1 MSKILRVF
9 GILIAVLAVLIVIA
23 ALVLPRVIDP
33 NNYRDDIARLVKEK
47 TGRDLTIAG
56 GIGWSVFPWL
66 GVEIGSVRLSNAKGF
81 GEEPFAVI
89 DSAQVR
95 VKLLPLLR
103 KEIEMSTVV
112 LDGLQLRLAKDK
124 GGRTNWDDLMQP
136 AAAKPAKPEKSAEAG
151 GGLPV
156 AALAIG
162 GVSINNARV
171 LWEDQAAGVTQRIED
186 FDLETGAIEPGQP
199 VAVTLSLSHWGG
211 KPELASQLT
220 LSAVV
225 ALAESLKQVTV
236 SDLKLGVEAQGESLP
251 GGRLRADLGAQAALD
266 LDKQTLNLTDLAVNA
281 MGLSLRGQVQGTG
294 IGGDKP
300 QFAGTLKVDE
310 FVPRDVLRTLGQALP
325 AVSDATVLGKAD
337 AAFAFKATA
346 DSANLSDLKLRL
358 DDSSIT
364 GSLGISNFAKPATT
378 FKLALDAIDLDRYLP
393 PQKPGETKAAPAPAA
408 PTPADATAGAAGLLP
423 VDTLR
428 GLNLNG
434 TLKIGKLKAYQMHS
448 TDITVTVAAKDG
460 LVRVHPAGAKMYEGS
475 YNGNV
480 TLDVRGK
487 EPRIAMDEKL
497 TGVQIGPLL
506 TDMTGDAKITGKADI
521 AVKLNAAGNDPD
533 AMRRTM
539 NGNASFS
546 FLDGTV
552 KGMNVLGEIRR
563 AYALVRG
570 KPAPATGAPNQTDFS
585 ALTGTA
591 AITNGLVRNDDLLVK
606 SPVMQLAGKGTAN
619 LVNEQLDYGVTANL
633 VDVLEGEGELTGRA
647 IPVRITGTFSAP
659 KVGVDMEQVLKQEVK
674 KQIEKKI
681 GEKLGIGGEAQKEEV
696 KKDVEQKLEEKVQD
710 KLKGLF
716 GR

>member
-1 MSKILRVF
+1 MSKILRIF
-9 GILIAVLAVLIVIA
+9 GILIAVLAVLIVVA

-124 GGRTNWDDLMQP
+124 SGRTNWDDLMQP
-136 AAAKPAKPEKSAEAG
+136 AAAKPAKPEKPAEAG

-199 VAVTLSLSHWGG
+199 VTVTLSLSHRGG

-266 LDKQTLNLTDLAVNA
+266 LDKQTLSLTDLVVNA
-281 MGLSLRGQVQGTG
+281 MDLSLRGQVQGTG

-300 QFAGTLKVDE
+300 QFAGNLKVDE
-310 FVPRDVLRTLGQALP
+310 FVPRDVLRALGQTLP

-337 AAFAFKATA
+337 AAFAFKATT
-346 DSANLSDLKLRL
+346 DSVNLSDLKLRL

-378 FKLALDAIDLDRYLP
+378 FNLALDAIDLDRYLP
-393 PQKPGETKAAPAPAA
+393 PQKPGAAKAA
-408 PTPADATAGAAGLLP
+408 PTPAASTPAEATAGAASLLP

-506 TDMTGDAKITGKADI
+506 TDMTGDARITGKADI
-521 AVKLNAAGNDPD
+521 AVKLTATGNDPD

-591 AITNGLVRNDDLLVK
+591 TITNGLVRNDDLLAK

-619 LVNEQLDYGVTANL
+619 LVNEQLDYGITANL
-633 VDVLEGEGELTGRA
+633 VDVLEGAGELTGRA
-647 IPVRITGTFSAP
+647 IPVRITGTFAAP

-674 KQIEKKI
+674 KQIEKQI
-681 GEKLGIGGEAQKEEV
+681 GEKLGIGGEAQQEEV
-696 KKDVEQKLEEKVQD
+696 QKGVEQKLEEKVQD

>member
-9 GILIAVLAVLIVIA
+9 GILVALLAVIIVVA

-66 GVEIGSVRLSNAKGF
+66 GVEIGAVRLSNAKGF
-81 GEEPFAVI
+81 GEEPFALV
-89 DSAQVR
+89 DAAQVR
-95 VKLLPLLR
+95 VKVLPLLR

-112 LDGLQLRLAKDK
+112 LDGLQLRLARDK
-124 GGRTNWDDLMQP
+124 SGRTNWDDLMKP
-136 AAAKPAKPEKSAEAG
+136 AAAKPARPEKPAERD

-162 GVSINNARV
+162 GVAINDARV

-186 FDLETGAIEPGQP
+186 LDLELGAIEPGRP
-199 VAVTLSLSHWGG
+199 VDVTLSLSHRGG
-211 KPELASQLT
+211 KPELASQVK

-225 ALAESLKQVTV
+225 ALAERLKQVTV
-236 SDLKLGVEAQGESLP
+236 SDLKLDVDAQGESLP
-251 GGRLRADLGAQAALD
+251 GGRVRADLGAQAALD
-266 LDKQTLNLTDLAVNA
+266 LDKQTLSLTDLVVNA
-281 MGLSLRGQVQGTG
+281 MGLSLRGQAQGTG

-300 QFAGTLKVDE
+300 QLAGTLKIDE
-310 FVPRDVLRTLGQALP
+310 FVPRDVLRTLGQKLP
-325 AVSDATVLGKAD
+325 EVSDATVLGKAD

-346 DSANLSDLKLRL
+346 DSANLSDLRLRL
-358 DDSSIT
+358 DDSSVT

-378 FKLALDAIDLDRYLP
+378 FNLALDAIDLDRYLP
-393 PQKPGETKAAPAPAA
+393 PQKPGEVKAA
-408 PTPADATAGAAGLLP
+408 PTPAEAAAGAAGMLP

-428 GLNLNG
+428 GLNLKG
-434 TLKIGKLKAYQMHS
+434 TLKIGKLKAYQMRS

-475 YNGNV
+475 YSGNV

-497 TGVQIGPLL
+497 AGVQIGPML
-506 TDMTGDAKITGKADI
+506 TDMTGDARITGKADI
-521 AVKLNAAGNDPD
+521 AVKLNAAGNDPE

-570 KPAPATGAPNQTDFS
+570 KPAPAATGTPDQTDFS

-591 AITNGLVRNDDLLVK
+591 VITNGLVRNDDLLLK

-681 GEKLGIGGEAQKEEV
+681 EEKLGIGGEAQKEEV
-696 KKDVEQKLEEKVQD
+696 QKDVQQQLEEKVQD

>member
-9 GILIAVLAVLIVIA
+9 GILVAILVALIVIA

-66 GVEIGSVRLSNAKGF
+66 GVEIGAVRLSNAKGF
-81 GEEPFAVI
+81 GEEPFAVVNA
-89 DSAQVR
+89 AQVR
-95 VKLLPLLR
+95 VKVLPLLR

-124 GGRTNWDDLMQP
+124 SGRTNWDDLMQP
-136 AAAKPAKPEKSAEAG
+136 AAAKPAKPAKPAEGA
-151 GGLPV
+151 GGLPI

-162 GVSINNARV
+162 GVRINDAQV
-171 LWEDQAAGVTQRIED
+171 LWEDRAAGVTQRIED
-186 FDLETGAIEPGQP
+186 LDLELGAIAPGQP
-199 VAVTLSLSHWGG
+199 VAVTLSLNHRGG
-211 KPELASQLT
+211 KPELASQVK
-220 LSAVV
+220 LSALV
-225 ALAESLKQVTV
+225 ALAEGLRQVTV
-236 SDLKLGVEAQGESLP
+236 SDLKLGVDAQGESLP
-251 GGRLRADLGAQAALD
+251 GGRLRADLGAQAVLD
-266 LDKQTLNLTDLAVNA
+266 LDKQTLSLTDLVVSS
-281 MGLSLRGQVQGTG
+281 MGLSLRGQAQGTG
-294 IGGDKP
+294 VGGDKP
-300 QFAGTLKVDE
+300 QFAGNLKVDE
-310 FVPRDVLRTLGQALP
+310 FVPRDVLRTLGQKLP
-325 AVSDATVLGKAD
+325 EVSDATVLGKAD

-346 DSANLSDLKLRL
+346 DSANLSDLRLRL

-378 FKLALDAIDLDRYLP
+378 FNLALDAIDLDRYLP
-393 PQKPGETKAAPAPAA
+393 PQKPGEVKAA
-408 PTPADATAGAAGLLP
+408 PTPAEATAGAAGMLP

-434 TLKIGKLKAYQMHS
+434 TLKIGKLKAYQMRS

-475 YNGNV
+475 YSGNV
-480 TLDVRGK
+480 SLDVRGK

-497 TGVQIGPLL
+497 AGVQIGPLL
-506 TDMTGDAKITGKADI
+506 TDMTGDARITGKADI

-570 KPAPATGAPNQTDFS
+570 KPAPATTGAPDQTDFS

-681 GEKLGIGGEAQKEEV
+681 EEKLGIGGEAQKEEV
-696 KKDVEQKLEEKVQD
+696 QKDVQQKLEEKVQD

>member
-9 GILIAVLAVLIVIA
+9 GILVALLAVIIVVA

-66 GVEIGSVRLSNAKGF
+66 GVEIGAVRLSNAKGF
-81 GEEPFAVI
+81 GEEPFALV
-89 DSAQVR
+89 DAAQVR
-95 VKLLPLLR
+95 VKVLPLLR

-112 LDGLQLRLAKDK
+112 LDGLQLRLARDK
-124 GGRTNWDDLMQP
+124 SGRTNWDDLMKP
-136 AAAKPAKPEKSAEAG
+136 AAAKPARPEKPAERD

-162 GVSINNARV
+162 GVAINDARV
-171 LWEDQAAGVTQRIED
+171 LWEDQATGVTQRIED
-186 FDLETGAIEPGQP
+186 LDLELGAIEPGRP
-199 VAVTLSLSHWGG
+199 VDVTLSLSHRGG
-211 KPELASQLT
+211 KPELASQVK

-236 SDLKLGVEAQGESLP
+236 SDLKLDVDAQGESLP
-251 GGRLRADLGAQAALD
+251 GGRVRADLGAQAALD
-266 LDKQTLNLTDLAVNA
+266 LDKQTLSLTDLVVNA
-281 MGLSLRGQVQGTG
+281 MGLSLRGQAQGTG

-300 QFAGTLKVDE
+300 QLAGNLKIDE
-310 FVPRDVLRTLGQALP
+310 FVPRDVLRTLGQKLP
-325 AVSDATVLGKAD
+325 EVSDATVLGKAD

-346 DSANLSDLKLRL
+346 DSANLSDLRLRL
-358 DDSSIT
+358 DDSSVT

-378 FKLALDAIDLDRYLP
+378 FNLALDAIDLDRYLP
-393 PQKPGETKAAPAPAA
+393 PQKPGEVKAA
-408 PTPADATAGAAGLLP
+408 PTPAEAAAGAAGMLP

-428 GLNLNG
+428 GLNLKG
-434 TLKIGKLKAYQMHS
+434 TLKIGKLKAYQMRS

-475 YNGNV
+475 YSGNV

-497 TGVQIGPLL
+497 SGVQIGPML
-506 TDMTGDAKITGKADI
+506 TDMTGDARITGKADI
-521 AVKLNAAGNDPD
+521 AVKLNAAGNDPE

-570 KPAPATGAPNQTDFS
+570 KPAPAATGTPDQTDFS

-591 AITNGLVRNDDLLVK
+591 VITNGLVRNDDLLLK

-681 GEKLGIGGEAQKEEV
+681 EEKLGIGGEAQKEEV
-696 KKDVEQKLEEKVQD
+696 QKDVQQQLEEKVQD

>member
-9 GILIAVLAVLIVIA
+9 GILVALLAVIIVVA

-66 GVEIGSVRLSNAKGF
+66 GVEIGAVRLSNAKGF
-81 GEEPFAVI
+81 GEEPFALV
-89 DSAQVR
+89 DAAQVR
-95 VKLLPLLR
+95 VKVLPLLR
-103 KEIEMSTVV
+103 KEIEMSTVE
-112 LDGLQLRLAKDK
+112 LDGLQLRLARDK
-124 GGRTNWDDLMQP
+124 SGRTNWDDLMKP
-136 AAAKPAKPEKSAEAG
+136 AAAKPARPEKPAERD

-162 GVSINNARV
+162 GVAINDARV
-171 LWEDQAAGVTQRIED
+171 LWEDQATGVTQRIED
-186 FDLETGAIEPGQP
+186 LDLELGAIEPGRP
-199 VAVTLSLSHWGG
+199 VDVTLSLSHRGG
-211 KPELASQLT
+211 KPELASQVK

-236 SDLKLGVEAQGESLP
+236 SDLKLDVDAQGESLP
-251 GGRLRADLGAQAALD
+251 GGRVRADLGAQAALD
-266 LDKQTLNLTDLAVNA
+266 LDKQTLSLTDLVVNA
-281 MGLSLRGQVQGTG
+281 MGLSLRGQAQGTG

-300 QFAGTLKVDE
+300 QLAGTLKIDE
-310 FVPRDVLRTLGQALP
+310 FVPRDVLRTLGQKLP
-325 AVSDATVLGKAD
+325 EVSDATVLGKAD

-346 DSANLSDLKLRL
+346 DSANLSDLRLRL
-358 DDSSIT
+358 DDSSVT

-378 FKLALDAIDLDRYLP
+378 FNLALDAIDLDRYLP
-393 PQKPGETKAAPAPAA
+393 PQKPGEVKAA
-408 PTPADATAGAAGLLP
+408 PTPAEAAAGAAGMLP

-428 GLNLNG
+428 GLNLKG
-434 TLKIGKLKAYQMHS
+434 TLKIGKLKAYQMRS

-475 YNGNV
+475 YSGNV

-497 TGVQIGPLL
+497 AGVQIGPML
-506 TDMTGDAKITGKADI
+506 TDMTGDARITGKADI
-521 AVKLNAAGNDPD
+521 AVKLNAAGNDPE

-570 KPAPATGAPNQTDFS
+570 KPAPAATGTPDQTDFS

-591 AITNGLVRNDDLLVK
+591 VITNGLVRNDDLLLK

-681 GEKLGIGGEAQKEEV
+681 EEKLGIGGEAQKEEV
-696 KKDVEQKLEEKVQD
+696 QKDVQQKLEEKVQD

>member
-9 GILIAVLAVLIVIA
+9 GILVAILVALIVVA

-33 NNYRDDIARLVKEK
+33 NNYRDEISALVKEK

-66 GVEIGSVRLSNAKGF
+66 GVEIGAVRLSNAKGF
-81 GEEPFAVI
+81 GEEPFAVV
-89 DSAQVR
+89 DAAQVR

-103 KEIEMSTVV
+103 KQIEMSTVV
-112 LDGLQLRLAKDK
+112 LDGLHLRLARDK
-124 GGRTNWDDLMQP
+124 TGRTNWDDLMKVGGT
-136 AAAKPAKPEKSAEAG
+136 KPAKPEKPAAPG

-162 GVSINNARV
+162 GVQIKDAQV
-171 LWEDQAAGVTQRIED
+171 LWEDRAAGVTQRIED
-186 FDLETGAIEPGQP
+186 LDLDLGAIEPGQP
-199 VAVTLSLSHWGG
+199 VDVALSLSHRGG
-211 KPELASQLT
+211 KPELASQVK

-225 ALAESLKQVTV
+225 ALATGLKQLTV
-236 SDLKLGVEAQGESLP
+236 SGLKLEIDAQGESLP
-251 GGRLRADLGAQAALD
+251 GGRLRADLGGQAALD
-266 LDKQTLNLTDLAVNA
+266 LDKQTLNVTDFAANA
-281 MGLSLRGQVQGTG
+281 LGLSLRGDAQGTG
-294 IGGDKP
+294 VGGNNP
-300 QFAGTLKVDE
+300 QFAGKLKIDE
-310 FVPRDVLRTLGQALP
+310 FVPRDVLKALGQQLP
-325 AVSDATVLGKAD
+325 EVSDASVLGKAG
-337 AAFAFKATA
+337 AEFGFKASG
-346 DSANLSDLKLRL
+346 DSVNLSGLKLRL
-358 DDSSIT
+358 DDSSVT
-364 GSLGISNFAKPATT
+364 GSLGVSNFAKPATT
-378 FKLALDAIDLDRYLP
+378 FNLALDAIDLDRYLP
-393 PQKPGETKAAPAPAA
+393 PQKPGEVKAA
-408 PTPADATAGAAGLLP
+408 PTPAEATAGAAGALP
-423 VDTLR
+423 VDALR

-434 TLKIGKLKAYQMHS
+434 TLKIGKLKAYQMRS

-460 LVRVHPAGAKMYEGS
+460 LVRVHPASAKMYEGS

-497 TGVQIGPLL
+497 NGVQIGPML

-521 AVKLNAAGNDPD
+521 AVKLAAAGNGPD

-539 NGNASFS
+539 NGNASFA

-570 KPAPATGAPNQTDFS
+570 KPAPAAGAPNQTDFS

-591 AITNGLVRNDDLLVK
+591 TITNGLVRNDDLLVK

-633 VDVLEGEGELTGRA
+633 IDLLEGEGELTGRA
-647 IPVRITGTFSAP
+647 IPVRITGTFAAP

-681 GEKLGIGGEAQKEEV
+681 QERLGIGGEAPKDGTSQEGAR
-696 KKDVEQKLEEKVQD
+696 KDVQQQLEEKVQD

>member
-9 GILIAVLAVLIVIA
+9 GILVALLAVIIVVA

-66 GVEIGSVRLSNAKGF
+66 GVEIGAVRLSNAKGF
-81 GEEPFAVI
+81 GEEPFALV
-89 DSAQVR
+89 DAAQVR
-95 VKLLPLLR
+95 VKVLPLLR

-112 LDGLQLRLAKDK
+112 LDGLQLRLARDK
-124 GGRTNWDDLMQP
+124 SGRTNWDDLMKP
-136 AAAKPAKPEKSAEAG
+136 AAAKPARPEKPAERD

-162 GVSINNARV
+162 GVAINDARV

-186 FDLETGAIEPGQP
+186 LDLELGAIEPGRP
-199 VAVTLSLSHWGG
+199 VDVTLSLSHRGG
-211 KPELASQLT
+211 KPELASQVK

-225 ALAESLKQVTV
+225 ALAERLKQVTV
-236 SDLKLGVEAQGESLP
+236 SDLKLDVDAQGESLP
-251 GGRLRADLGAQAALD
+251 GGRVRADLGAQAALD
-266 LDKQTLNLTDLAVNA
+266 LDKQTLSLTDLVVNA
-281 MGLSLRGQVQGTG
+281 MGLSLRGQAQGTG

-300 QFAGTLKVDE
+300 QLAGTLKIDE
-310 FVPRDVLRTLGQALP
+310 FVPRDVLRTLGQKLP
-325 AVSDATVLGKAD
+325 EVSDATVLGKAD

-346 DSANLSDLKLRL
+346 DSANLSDLRLRL
-358 DDSSIT
+358 DDSSVT

-378 FKLALDAIDLDRYLP
+378 FNLALDAIDLDRYLP
-393 PQKPGETKAAPAPAA
+393 PQKPGEVKAA
-408 PTPADATAGAAGLLP
+408 PTPAEAAAGAAGMLP

-428 GLNLNG
+428 GLNLKG
-434 TLKIGKLKAYQMHS
+434 TLKIGKLKAYQMRS

-475 YNGNV
+475 YSGNV

-497 TGVQIGPLL
+497 AGVQIGPML
-506 TDMTGDAKITGKADI
+506 TDMTGDARITGKADI
-521 AVKLNAAGNDPD
+521 AVKLNAAGNDPE

-570 KPAPATGAPNQTDFS
+570 KPAPAATGTPDQTDFS

-591 AITNGLVRNDDLLVK
+591 VITNGLVRNDDLLLK

-681 GEKLGIGGEAQKEEV
+681 EEKLGIGGEAQKEEV
-696 KKDVEQKLEEKVQD
+696 QKDVQQKLEEKVQD

>member
-9 GILIAVLAVLIVIA
+9 GILVALLAVIIVVA

-66 GVEIGSVRLSNAKGF
+66 GVEIGAVRLSNAKGF
-81 GEEPFAVI
+81 GEEPFALV
-89 DSAQVR
+89 DAAQVR
-95 VKLLPLLR
+95 VKVLPLLR

-112 LDGLQLRLAKDK
+112 LDGLQLRLARDK
-124 GGRTNWDDLMQP
+124 SGRTNWDDLMKP
-136 AAAKPAKPEKSAEAG
+136 AAAKPARPEKPAERD

-162 GVSINNARV
+162 GVAINDARV
-171 LWEDQAAGVTQRIED
+171 LWEDQATGVTQRIED
-186 FDLETGAIEPGQP
+186 LDLELGAIEPGRP
-199 VAVTLSLSHWGG
+199 VDVTLSLSHRGG
-211 KPELASQLT
+211 KPELASQVK

-236 SDLKLGVEAQGESLP
+236 SDLKLDVDAQGESLP
-251 GGRLRADLGAQAALD
+251 GGRVRADLGAQAALD
-266 LDKQTLNLTDLAVNA
+266 LDKQTLSLTDLVVNA
-281 MGLSLRGQVQGTG
+281 MGLSLRGQAQGTG

-300 QFAGTLKVDE
+300 QLAGTLKIDE
-310 FVPRDVLRTLGQALP
+310 FVPRDVLRTLGQKLP
-325 AVSDATVLGKAD
+325 EVSDATVLGKAD

-346 DSANLSDLKLRL
+346 DSANLSDLRLRL
-358 DDSSIT
+358 DDSSVT

-378 FKLALDAIDLDRYLP
+378 FNLALDAIDLDRYLP
-393 PQKPGETKAAPAPAA
+393 PQKPGEVKAA
-408 PTPADATAGAAGLLP
+408 PTPAEAAAGAAGMLP

-428 GLNLNG
+428 GLNLKG
-434 TLKIGKLKAYQMHS
+434 TLKIGKLKAYQMRS

-475 YNGNV
+475 YSGNV

-497 TGVQIGPLL
+497 AGVQIGPML
-506 TDMTGDAKITGKADI
+506 TDMTGDARITGKADI
-521 AVKLNAAGNDPD
+521 AVKLNAAGNDPE

-570 KPAPATGAPNQTDFS
+570 KPAPAATGTPDQTDFS

-591 AITNGLVRNDDLLVK
+591 VITNGLVRNDDLLLK

-681 GEKLGIGGEAQKEEV
+681 EEKLGIGGEAQKEEV
-696 KKDVEQKLEEKVQD
+696 QKDVQQQLEEKVQD

>member
-9 GILIAVLAVLIVIA
+9 GILIALLAVIIVVA

-66 GVEIGSVRLSNAKGF
+66 GVEIGAVRLSNAKGF
-81 GEEPFAVI
+81 GEEPFALV
-89 DSAQVR
+89 DAAQVR
-95 VKLLPLLR
+95 VKVLPLLR
-103 KEIEMSTVV
+103 KEIEMSTVE
-112 LDGLQLRLAKDK
+112 LDGLQLRLARDK
-124 GGRTNWDDLMQP
+124 SGRTNWDDLMKP
-136 AAAKPAKPEKSAEAG
+136 AAAKPARPEKPAERD

-162 GVSINNARV
+162 GVAINDARV
-171 LWEDQAAGVTQRIED
+171 LWEDQATGVTQRIED
-186 FDLETGAIEPGQP
+186 LDLELGAIEPGRP
-199 VAVTLSLSHWGG
+199 VDVTLSLSHRGG
-211 KPELASQLT
+211 KPELASQVK

-236 SDLKLGVEAQGESLP
+236 SDLKLDVDAQGESLP
-251 GGRLRADLGAQAALD
+251 GGRVRADLGAQAALD
-266 LDKQTLNLTDLAVNA
+266 LDKQTLSLTDLVVNA
-281 MGLSLRGQVQGTG
+281 MGLSLRGQAQGTG

-300 QFAGTLKVDE
+300 QLAGTLKIDE
-310 FVPRDVLRTLGQALP
+310 FVPRDVLRTLGQKLP
-325 AVSDATVLGKAD
+325 EVSDATVLGKAD

-346 DSANLSDLKLRL
+346 DSANLSDLRLRL
-358 DDSSIT
+358 DDSSVT

-378 FKLALDAIDLDRYLP
+378 FNLALDAIDLDRYLP
-393 PQKPGETKAAPAPAA
+393 PQKPGEVKAA
-408 PTPADATAGAAGLLP
+408 PTPAEAAAGAAGMLP

-428 GLNLNG
+428 GLNLKG
-434 TLKIGKLKAYQMHS
+434 TLKIGKLKAYQMRS

-475 YNGNV
+475 YSGNV

-497 TGVQIGPLL
+497 AGVQIGPML
-506 TDMTGDAKITGKADI
+506 TDMTGDARITGKADI
-521 AVKLNAAGNDPD
+521 AVKLNAAGNDPE

-570 KPAPATGAPNQTDFS
+570 KPAPAATGTPDQTDFS

-591 AITNGLVRNDDLLVK
+591 VITNGLVRNDDLLLK

-681 GEKLGIGGEAQKEEV
+681 EEKLGIGGEAQKEEV
-696 KKDVEQKLEEKVQD
+696 QKDVQQKLEEKVQD

>member
-9 GILIAVLAVLIVIA
+9 GILVALLAVIIVVA

-66 GVEIGSVRLSNAKGF
+66 GVEIGAVRLSNAKGF
-81 GEEPFAVI
+81 GEEPFALV
-89 DSAQVR
+89 DAAQVR
-95 VKLLPLLR
+95 VKVLPLLR

-112 LDGLQLRLAKDK
+112 LDGLQLRLARDK
-124 GGRTNWDDLMQP
+124 SGRTNWDDLMKP
-136 AAAKPAKPEKSAEAG
+136 AAAKPARPEKPAERD

-162 GVSINNARV
+162 GVAINDARV
-171 LWEDQAAGVTQRIED
+171 LWEDQATGVTQRIED
-186 FDLETGAIEPGQP
+186 LDLELGAIEPGRP
-199 VAVTLSLSHWGG
+199 VDVTLSLSHRGG
-211 KPELASQLT
+211 KPELASQVK

-236 SDLKLGVEAQGESLP
+236 SDLKLDVDAQGESLP
-251 GGRLRADLGAQAALD
+251 GGRVRADLGAQAALD
-266 LDKQTLNLTDLAVNA
+266 LDKQTLSLTDLVVNA
-281 MGLSLRGQVQGTG
+281 MGLSLRGQAQGTG

-300 QFAGTLKVDE
+300 QLAGTLKIDE
-310 FVPRDVLRTLGQALP
+310 FVPRDVLRTLGQKLP
-325 AVSDATVLGKAD
+325 EVSDATVLGKAD

-346 DSANLSDLKLRL
+346 DSANLSDLRLRL
-358 DDSSIT
+358 DDSSVT

-378 FKLALDAIDLDRYLP
+378 FNLALDAIDLDRYLP
-393 PQKPGETKAAPAPAA
+393 PQKPGEVKAA
-408 PTPADATAGAAGLLP
+408 PTPAEAAAGAAGMLP

-428 GLNLNG
+428 GLNLKG
-434 TLKIGKLKAYQMHS
+434 TLKIGKLKAYQMRS

-475 YNGNV
+475 YSGNV

-497 TGVQIGPLL
+497 AGVQIGPML
-506 TDMTGDAKITGKADI
+506 TDMTGDARITGKADI
-521 AVKLNAAGNDPD
+521 AVKLNAAGNDPE

-563 AYALVRG
+563 AYALMRG
-570 KPAPATGAPNQTDFS
+570 KPAPAATGTPDQTDFS

-591 AITNGLVRNDDLLVK
+591 VITNGLVRNDDLLLK

-681 GEKLGIGGEAQKEEV
+681 EEKLGIGGEAQKEEV
-696 KKDVEQKLEEKVQD
+696 QKDVQQKLEEKVQD

>member
-1 MSKILRVF
+1 MSKILRMF
-9 GILIAVLAVLIVIA
+9 GILVALLAVIIVVA

-66 GVEIGSVRLSNAKGF
+66 GVEIGAVRLSNAKGF
-81 GEEPFAVI
+81 GEEPFALV
-89 DSAQVR
+89 DAAQVR
-95 VKLLPLLR
+95 VKVLPLLR

-112 LDGLQLRLAKDK
+112 LDGLQLRLARDK
-124 GGRTNWDDLMQP
+124 SGRTNWDDLMKP
-136 AAAKPAKPEKSAEAG
+136 AAAKPARPEKPAERD

-162 GVSINNARV
+162 GVAINDARV
-171 LWEDQAAGVTQRIED
+171 LWEDQATGVTQRIED
-186 FDLETGAIEPGQP
+186 LDLELGAIEPGRP
-199 VAVTLSLSHWGG
+199 VDVTLSLSHRGG
-211 KPELASQLT
+211 KPELASQVK

-236 SDLKLGVEAQGESLP
+236 SDLKLDVDAQGESLP
-251 GGRLRADLGAQAALD
+251 GGRVRADLGAQAALD
-266 LDKQTLNLTDLAVNA
+266 LDKQTLSLTDLVVNA
-281 MGLSLRGQVQGTG
+281 MGLSLRGQAQGTG

-300 QFAGTLKVDE
+300 QLAGTLKIDE
-310 FVPRDVLRTLGQALP
+310 FVPRDVLRTLGQKLP
-325 AVSDATVLGKAD
+325 EVSDATVLGKAD

-346 DSANLSDLKLRL
+346 DSANLSDLRLRL
-358 DDSSIT
+358 DDSSVT

-378 FKLALDAIDLDRYLP
+378 FNLALDAIDLDRYLP
-393 PQKPGETKAAPAPAA
+393 PQKPGEVKAA
-408 PTPADATAGAAGLLP
+408 PTPAEAAAGAAGMLP

-428 GLNLNG
+428 GLNLKG
-434 TLKIGKLKAYQMHS
+434 TLKIGKLKAYQMRS

-475 YNGNV
+475 YSGNV

-497 TGVQIGPLL
+497 AGVQIGPML
-506 TDMTGDAKITGKADI
+506 TDMTGDARITGKADI
-521 AVKLNAAGNDPD
+521 AVKLNAAGNDPE

-570 KPAPATGAPNQTDFS
+570 KPAPAATGTPDQTDFS

-591 AITNGLVRNDDLLVK
+591 VITNGLVRNDDLLLK

-681 GEKLGIGGEAQKEEV
+681 EEKLGIGGEAQKEEV
-696 KKDVEQKLEEKVQD
+696 QKDVQQKLEEKVQD

>member
-9 GILIAVLAVLIVIA
+9 GILVALLAVIIVVA

-66 GVEIGSVRLSNAKGF
+66 GVEIGAVRLSNAKGF
-81 GEEPFAVI
+81 GEEPFALV
-89 DSAQVR
+89 DAAQVR
-95 VKLLPLLR
+95 VKVLPLLR
-103 KEIEMSTVV
+103 KEIEMSTVE
-112 LDGLQLRLAKDK
+112 LDGLQLRLARDK
-124 GGRTNWDDLMQP
+124 SGRTNWDDLMKP
-136 AAAKPAKPEKSAEAG
+136 AAAKPARPEKPAERD

-162 GVSINNARV
+162 GVAINDARV
-171 LWEDQAAGVTQRIED
+171 LWEDQATGVTQRIED
-186 FDLETGAIEPGQP
+186 LDLELGAIEPGRP
-199 VAVTLSLSHWGG
+199 VDVTLSLSHRGG
-211 KPELASQLT
+211 KPELASQVK

-236 SDLKLGVEAQGESLP
+236 SDLKLDVDAQGESLP
-251 GGRLRADLGAQAALD
+251 GGRVRADLGAQAALD
-266 LDKQTLNLTDLAVNA
+266 LDKQTLSLTDLVVNA
-281 MGLSLRGQVQGTG
+281 MGLSLRGQAQGTG

-300 QFAGTLKVDE
+300 QLAGTLKIDE
-310 FVPRDVLRTLGQALP
+310 FVPRDVLRTLGQKLP
-325 AVSDATVLGKAD
+325 EVSDATVLGKAD

-346 DSANLSDLKLRL
+346 DSANLSDLRLRL
-358 DDSSIT
+358 DDSSVT

-378 FKLALDAIDLDRYLP
+378 FNLALDAIDLDRYLP
-393 PQKPGETKAAPAPAA
+393 PQKPGEVKAA
-408 PTPADATAGAAGLLP
+408 PTPAEAAAGAAGMLP

-428 GLNLNG
+428 GLNLKG
-434 TLKIGKLKAYQMHS
+434 TLKIGKLKAYQMRS

-475 YNGNV
+475 YSGNV

-497 TGVQIGPLL
+497 AGVQIGPML
-506 TDMTGDAKITGKADI
+506 TDMTGDARITGKADI
-521 AVKLNAAGNDPD
+521 AVKLNAAGNDPE

-570 KPAPATGAPNQTDFS
+570 KPAPAATGTPDQTDFS

-591 AITNGLVRNDDLLVK
+591 VITNGLVRNDDLLLK

-681 GEKLGIGGEAQKEEV
+681 EEKLGIGGEAQKEEV
-696 KKDVEQKLEEKVQD
+696 QKDVQQQLEEKVQD

>member
-9 GILIAVLAVLIVIA
+9 GILVALLAVIIVVA

-66 GVEIGSVRLSNAKGF
+66 GVEIGAVRLSNAKGF
-81 GEEPFAVI
+81 GEEPFALV
-89 DSAQVR
+89 DAAQVR
-95 VKLLPLLR
+95 VKVLPLLR

-112 LDGLQLRLAKDK
+112 LDGLQLRLARDK
-124 GGRTNWDDLMQP
+124 SGRTNWDDLMKP
-136 AAAKPAKPEKSAEAG
+136 AAAKPARPEKPAERD

-162 GVSINNARV
+162 GVAINDARV
-171 LWEDQAAGVTQRIED
+171 LWEDQATGVTQRIED
-186 FDLETGAIEPGQP
+186 LDLELGAIEPGRP
-199 VAVTLSLSHWGG
+199 VDVTLSLSHRGG
-211 KPELASQLT
+211 KPELASQVK

-236 SDLKLGVEAQGESLP
+236 SDLKLDVDAQGESLP
-251 GGRLRADLGAQAALD
+251 GGRVRADLGAQAALD
-266 LDKQTLNLTDLAVNA
+266 LDKQTLSLTDLVVNA
-281 MGLSLRGQVQGTG
+281 MGLSLRGQAQGTG

-300 QFAGTLKVDE
+300 QLAGNLKIDE
-310 FVPRDVLRTLGQALP
+310 FVPRDVLRTLGQKLP
-325 AVSDATVLGKAD
+325 EVSDATVLGKAD

-346 DSANLSDLKLRL
+346 DSANLSDLRLRL
-358 DDSSIT
+358 DDSSVT

-378 FKLALDAIDLDRYLP
+378 FNLALDAIDLDRYLP
-393 PQKPGETKAAPAPAA
+393 PQKPGEVKAA
-408 PTPADATAGAAGLLP
+408 PTPAEAAAGAAGMLP

-428 GLNLNG
+428 GLNLKG
-434 TLKIGKLKAYQMHS
+434 TLKIGKLKAYQMRS

-475 YNGNV
+475 YSGNV

-497 TGVQIGPLL
+497 SGVQIGPML
-506 TDMTGDAKITGKADI
+506 TDMTGDARITGKADI
-521 AVKLNAAGNDPD
+521 AVKLNAAGNDPE

-570 KPAPATGAPNQTDFS
+570 KPAPAATGTPDQTDFS

-591 AITNGLVRNDDLLVK
+591 VITNGLVRNDDLLLK

-681 GEKLGIGGEAQKEEV
+681 EEKLGIGGEAQKEEV
-696 KKDVEQKLEEKVQD
+696 QKDVQQKLEEKVQD

>member
-9 GILIAVLAVLIVIA
+9 GILVALLAVIIVVA

-66 GVEIGSVRLSNAKGF
+66 GVEIGAVRLSNAKGF
-81 GEEPFAVI
+81 GEEPFALV
-89 DSAQVR
+89 DAAQVR
-95 VKLLPLLR
+95 VKVLPLLR

-112 LDGLQLRLAKDK
+112 LDGLQLRLARDK
-124 GGRTNWDDLMQP
+124 SGRTNWDDLMKP
-136 AAAKPAKPEKSAEAG
+136 AAAKPARPEKPAERD

-162 GVSINNARV
+162 GVAINDARV
-171 LWEDQAAGVTQRIED
+171 LWEDQATGVTQRIED
-186 FDLETGAIEPGQP
+186 LDLELGAIEPGRP
-199 VAVTLSLSHWGG
+199 VDVTLSLSHRGG
-211 KPELASQLT
+211 KPELASQVK

-236 SDLKLGVEAQGESLP
+236 SDLKLDVDAQGESLP
-251 GGRLRADLGAQAALD
+251 GGRVRADLGAQAALD
-266 LDKQTLNLTDLAVNA
+266 LDKQTLSLTDLVVNA
-281 MGLSLRGQVQGTG
+281 MGLSLRGQAQGTG

-300 QFAGTLKVDE
+300 QLAGNLKIDE
-310 FVPRDVLRTLGQALP
+310 FVPRDVLRTLGQKLP
-325 AVSDATVLGKAD
+325 EVSDATVLGKAD

-346 DSANLSDLKLRL
+346 DSANLSDLRLRL
-358 DDSSIT
+358 DDSSVT

-378 FKLALDAIDLDRYLP
+378 FNLALDAIDLDRYLP
-393 PQKPGETKAAPAPAA
+393 PQKPGEVKAA
-408 PTPADATAGAAGLLP
+408 PTPAEAAAGAAGMLP

-428 GLNLNG
+428 GLNLKG
-434 TLKIGKLKAYQMHS
+434 TLKIGKLKAYQMRS

-475 YNGNV
+475 YSGNV

-497 TGVQIGPLL
+497 AGVQIGPML
-506 TDMTGDAKITGKADI
+506 TDMTGDARITGKADI
-521 AVKLNAAGNDPD
+521 AVKLNAAGNDPE

-570 KPAPATGAPNQTDFS
+570 KPAPAATGTPDQTDFS

-591 AITNGLVRNDDLLVK
+591 VITNGLVRNDDLLLK

-681 GEKLGIGGEAQKEEV
+681 EEKLGIGGEAQKEEV
-696 KKDVEQKLEEKVQD
+696 QKDVQQKLEEKVQD

>member
-9 GILIAVLAVLIVIA
+9 GILVALLAVIIVIA

-66 GVEIGSVRLSNAKGF
+66 GVEIGAVRLSNAKGF
-81 GEEPFAVI
+81 GEEPFALV
-89 DSAQVR
+89 DAAQVR
-95 VKLLPLLR
+95 VKVLPLLR

-112 LDGLQLRLAKDK
+112 LDGLQLRLARDK
-124 GGRTNWDDLMQP
+124 SGRTNWDDLMKP
-136 AAAKPAKPEKSAEAG
+136 AAAKPARPEKPAERD

-162 GVSINNARV
+162 GVAINDARV
-171 LWEDQAAGVTQRIED
+171 LWEDQATGVTQRIED
-186 FDLETGAIEPGQP
+186 LDLELGAIEPGRP
-199 VAVTLSLSHWGG
+199 VDVTLSLSHRGG
-211 KPELASQLT
+211 KPELASQVK

-225 ALAESLKQVTV
+225 ALAEGLKQVTV
-236 SDLKLGVEAQGESLP
+236 SDLKLDVDAQGESLP
-251 GGRLRADLGAQAALD
+251 GGRVRADLGAQAALD
-266 LDKQTLNLTDLAVNA
+266 LDKQTLSLTDLAVNA
-281 MGLSLRGQVQGTG
+281 LGLSLHGQAQGTG

-300 QFAGTLKVDE
+300 QLAGNLKIDE
-310 FVPRDVLRTLGQALP
+310 FVPRDVLRTLGQKLP
-325 AVSDATVLGKAD
+325 EVSDATVLGKAD
-337 AAFAFKATA
+337 AAFAFQATA
-346 DSANLSDLKLRL
+346 DSVNLSDLRLRL
-358 DDSSIT
+358 DDSSVT
-364 GSLGISNFAKPATT
+364 GSLGIGNFAKPATT
-378 FKLALDAIDLDRYLP
+378 FNLALDAIDLDRYLP
-393 PQKPGETKAAPAPAA
+393 PQKPGEVKAAPMPAEA
-408 PTPADATAGAAGLLP
+408 AAGAAGMLP

-428 GLNLNG
+428 GLNLKG
-434 TLKIGKLKAYQMHS
+434 TLKIGKLKAYQMRS

-475 YNGNV
+475 YSGNV

-497 TGVQIGPLL
+497 AGVQIGPLL
-506 TDMTGDAKITGKADI
+506 TDMAGDARITGKADI
-521 AVKLNAAGNDPD
+521 AVKLDAAGNDPE

-539 NGNASFS
+539 NGNARFS
-546 FLDGTV
+546 LLDGAV

-570 KPAPATGAPNQTDFS
+570 KPAPAATGTPDQTDFS

-591 AITNGLVRNDDLLVK
+591 VITNGLVRNDDLLLK

-681 GEKLGIGGEAQKEEV
+681 GEKLGIGGEAQTEEV
-696 KKDVEQKLEEKVQD
+696 QKDVQQQLEEKVQD

>member
-9 GILIAVLAVLIVIA
+9 GILVALLAVIIVVA

-66 GVEIGSVRLSNAKGF
+66 GVEIGAVRLSNAKGF
-81 GEEPFAVI
+81 GEEPFALV
-89 DSAQVR
+89 DAAQVR
-95 VKLLPLLR
+95 VKVLPLLR

-112 LDGLQLRLAKDK
+112 LDGLQLRLARDK
-124 GGRTNWDDLMQP
+124 SGRTNWDDLMKP
-136 AAAKPAKPEKSAEAG
+136 AAAKPARPEKPAERD

-162 GVSINNARV
+162 GVAINDARV
-171 LWEDQAAGVTQRIED
+171 LWEDQATGVTQRIED
-186 FDLETGAIEPGQP
+186 LDLELGAIEPGRP
-199 VAVTLSLSHWGG
+199 VDVTLSLSHRGG
-211 KPELASQLT
+211 KPELASQVK

-236 SDLKLGVEAQGESLP
+236 SDLKLDVDAQGESLP
-251 GGRLRADLGAQAALD
+251 GGRVRADLGAQAALD
-266 LDKQTLNLTDLAVNA
+266 LDKQTLSLTDLVVNA
-281 MGLSLRGQVQGTG
+281 MGLSLRGQAQGTG

-300 QFAGTLKVDE
+300 QLAGTLKIDE
-310 FVPRDVLRTLGQALP
+310 FVPRDVLRTLGQKLP
-325 AVSDATVLGKAD
+325 EVSDATVLGKAD

-346 DSANLSDLKLRL
+346 DSANLSDLRLRL
-358 DDSSIT
+358 DDSSVT

-378 FKLALDAIDLDRYLP
+378 FNLALDAIDLDRYLP
-393 PQKPGETKAAPAPAA
+393 PQKPGEVKAA
-408 PTPADATAGAAGLLP
+408 PTPAEAAAGAAGMLP

-428 GLNLNG
+428 GLNLKG
-434 TLKIGKLKAYQMHS
+434 TLKIGKLKAYQMRS

-475 YNGNV
+475 YSGNV

-497 TGVQIGPLL
+497 AGVQIGPML
-506 TDMTGDAKITGKADI
+506 TDMTGDARITGKADI
-521 AVKLNAAGNDPD
+521 AVKLNAAGNDPE

-570 KPAPATGAPNQTDFS
+570 KPAPAATGTPDQTDFS

-591 AITNGLVRNDDLLVK
+591 VITNGLVRNDDLLLK

-681 GEKLGIGGEAQKEEV
+681 EEKLGIGGEAQKEEV
-696 KKDVEQKLEEKVQD
+696 QKDVQQKLEEKVQD

>member
-9 GILIAVLAVLIVIA
+9 GILIALLAVIIVVA

-66 GVEIGSVRLSNAKGF
+66 GVEIGAVRLSNAKGF
-81 GEEPFAVI
+81 GEEPFALV
-89 DSAQVR
+89 DAAQVR
-95 VKLLPLLR
+95 VKVLPLLR

-112 LDGLQLRLAKDK
+112 LDGLQLRLARDK
-124 GGRTNWDDLMQP
+124 SGRTNWDDLMKP
-136 AAAKPAKPEKSAEAG
+136 AAAKPARPEKPAERD

-162 GVSINNARV
+162 GVAINDARV
-171 LWEDQAAGVTQRIED
+171 LWEDQATGVTQRIED
-186 FDLETGAIEPGQP
+186 LDLELGAIEPGRP
-199 VAVTLSLSHWGG
+199 VDVTLSLSHRGG
-211 KPELASQLT
+211 KPELASQVK

-236 SDLKLGVEAQGESLP
+236 SDLKLDVDAQGESLP
-251 GGRLRADLGAQAALD
+251 GGRVRADLGAQAALD
-266 LDKQTLNLTDLAVNA
+266 LDKQTLSLTDLVVNA
-281 MGLSLRGQVQGTG
+281 MGLSLRGQAQGTG

-300 QFAGTLKVDE
+300 QLAGNLKIDE
-310 FVPRDVLRTLGQALP
+310 FVPRDVLRTLGQKLP
-325 AVSDATVLGKAD
+325 EVSDATVLGKAD

-346 DSANLSDLKLRL
+346 DSANLSDLRLRL
-358 DDSSIT
+358 DDSSVT

-378 FKLALDAIDLDRYLP
+378 FNLALDAIDLDRYLP
-393 PQKPGETKAAPAPAA
+393 PQKPGEVKAA
-408 PTPADATAGAAGLLP
+408 PTPAEAAAGAAGMLP

-428 GLNLNG
+428 GLNLKG
-434 TLKIGKLKAYQMHS
+434 TLKIGKLKAYQMRS

-475 YNGNV
+475 YSGNV

-497 TGVQIGPLL
+497 AGVQIGPML
-506 TDMTGDAKITGKADI
+506 TDMTGDARITGKADI
-521 AVKLNAAGNDPD
+521 AVKLNAAGNDPE

-570 KPAPATGAPNQTDFS
+570 KPAPAATGTPDQTDFS

-591 AITNGLVRNDDLLVK
+591 VITNGLVRNDDLLLK

-681 GEKLGIGGEAQKEEV
+681 EEKLGIGGEAQKEEV
-696 KKDVEQKLEEKVQD
+696 QKDVQQKLEEKVQD

>member
-9 GILIAVLAVLIVIA
+9 GILIALLAVIIVVA

-66 GVEIGSVRLSNAKGF
+66 GVEIGAVRLSNAKGF
-81 GEEPFAVI
+81 GEEPFALV
-89 DSAQVR
+89 DAAQVR
-95 VKLLPLLR
+95 VKVLPLLR

-112 LDGLQLRLAKDK
+112 LDGLQLRLARDK
-124 GGRTNWDDLMQP
+124 SGRTNWDDLMKP
-136 AAAKPAKPEKSAEAG
+136 AAAKPARPEKPAERD

-162 GVSINNARV
+162 GVAINDARV
-171 LWEDQAAGVTQRIED
+171 LWEDQATGVTQRIED
-186 FDLETGAIEPGQP
+186 LDLELGAIEPGRP
-199 VAVTLSLSHWGG
+199 VDVTLSLSHRGG
-211 KPELASQLT
+211 KPELASQVK

-236 SDLKLGVEAQGESLP
+236 SDLKLDVDAQGESLP
-251 GGRLRADLGAQAALD
+251 GGRVRADLGAQAALD
-266 LDKQTLNLTDLAVNA
+266 LDKQTLSLTDLVVNA
-281 MGLSLRGQVQGTG
+281 MGLSLRGQAQGTG

-300 QFAGTLKVDE
+300 QLAGTLKIDE
-310 FVPRDVLRTLGQALP
+310 FVPRDVLRTLGQKLP
-325 AVSDATVLGKAD
+325 EVSDATVLGKAD

-346 DSANLSDLKLRL
+346 DSANLSDLRLRL
-358 DDSSIT
+358 DDSSVT

-378 FKLALDAIDLDRYLP
+378 FNLALDAIDLDRYLP
-393 PQKPGETKAAPAPAA
+393 PQKPGEVKAA
-408 PTPADATAGAAGLLP
+408 PTPAEAAAGAAGMLP

-428 GLNLNG
+428 GLNLKG
-434 TLKIGKLKAYQMHS
+434 TLKIGKLKAYQMRS

-475 YNGNV
+475 YSGNV

-497 TGVQIGPLL
+497 AGVQIGPML
-506 TDMTGDAKITGKADI
+506 TDMTGDARITGKADI
-521 AVKLNAAGNDPD
+521 AVKLNAAGNDPE

-570 KPAPATGAPNQTDFS
+570 KPAPAATGTPDQTDFS

-591 AITNGLVRNDDLLVK
+591 VITNGLVRNDDLLLK

-681 GEKLGIGGEAQKEEV
+681 EEKLGIGGEAQKEEV
-696 KKDVEQKLEEKVQD
+696 QKDVQQQLEEKVQD